1 MAKKALIVSALAG
14 FIGTFLRHDIETL
27 QSMGYEVHCAGN
39 ASNKN
44 PIENENSFREM
55 GAVFHQIG
63 FSSKSP
69 LSRDSL
75 KAFKEIKQ
83 LLKEEKFDLVH
94 CHTPIAGAITRV
106 AVIPYRK
113 RGGGTTVIYTSHGFY
128 FHKGSSKKSWV
139 IYYTIEKVMSALCD
153 AIITINSEDYE
164 TAKRMWCKKVFHING
179 VGCDTEKYR
188 NVQIDRDTYR
198 KSLGVEP
205 GQIMILDI
213 GELSPRKNHK
223 TVINAV
229 AKLNNKNVVL
239 VICGKAISGSGTF
252 ESLKTA
258 AEEKHANVVFAGHR
272 LDIPMLCQC
281 ADFGV
286 LASTREG
293 LGMAGVEMMSA
304 GLPLVTS
311 NVHGIK
317 DYMLDGKTGFMCDPY
332 DVDAFAVGIEKLCN
346 PKIRDSFRQNCVA
359 SAAWFD
365 VSVSVEQ
372 MKKIYLELLGEK

>member
-1 MAKKALIVSALAG
+1 MVKKTLIVSALAG
-14 FIGTFLRHDIETL
+14 FIGTFLTHDIETL
-27 QSMGYEVHCAGN
+27 KSMGYEVHCAGN
-39 ASNKN
+39 ARNKD
-44 PIENENSFREM
+44 PIENENSFRAM
-55 GAVFHQIG
+55 GVTFHQVD

-106 AVIPYRK
+106 AAMPYRK
-113 RGGGTTVIYTSHGFY
+113 RVCGGTTVIYTSHGFY
-128 FHKGSSKKSWV
+128 FHKGSSKKTWV
-139 IYYTIEKVMSALCD
+139 IYYTIEKAMSALCD

-164 TAKRMWCKKVFHING
+164 TAKRMLCKNVFHING

-188 NVQIDRDTYR
+188 NVQIDRDIYR
-198 KSLGVEP
+198 RSLGVES
-205 GQIMILDI
+205 GQVMILDI

-239 VICGKAISGSGTF
+239 VICGKAISGSRTF
-252 ESLKTA
+252 ESLKMA
-258 AEEKHANVVFAGHR
+258 AEEGHANVVFAGHK
-272 LDIPMLCQC
+272 LDIPVLCQC
-281 ADFGV
+281 ADLGV
-286 LASTREG
+286 LSSTREG
-293 LGMAGVEMMSA
+293 LGMVGIEMMAA

-317 DYMLDGKTGFMCDPY
+317 DYMVDGKTGFMCAPY
-332 DVDAFAVGIEKLCN
+332 DVDAFAIGMEKLCN
-346 PKIRDSFRQNCVA
+346 PEIRDSFRQNCVA
-359 SAAWFD
+359 SAARFD
-365 VSVSVEQ
+365 VSISAEQ
-372 MKKIYLELLGEK
+372 MKQIYSELLT

>member
-14 FIGTFLRHDIETL
+14 FIVTFLEHDIETL

-44 PIENENSFREM
+44 PIENENSFLEM
-55 GAVFHQIG
+55 GTVFHQVD

-94 CHTPIAGAITRV
+94 CHTPIAGAITRI
-106 AVIPYRK
+106 AAIPYRK
-113 RGGGTTVIYTSHGFY
+113 RVEGITVIYTSHGFY
-128 FHKGSSKKSWV
+128 FHKGSNKKSWV
-139 IYYTIEKVMSALCD
+139 VYYTIEKAMSALCD
-153 AIITINSEDYE
+153 AIITINTEDYE
-164 TAKRMWCKKVFHING
+164 TAKKMWCKKVFHING

-188 NVQIDRDTYR
+188 NVQIDREVYR

-223 TVINAV
+223 TIINAV
-229 AKLNNKNVVL
+229 AKLNNKNVAL
-239 VICGKAISGSGTF
+239 VICGKAISASGTF

-258 AEEKHANVVFAGHR
+258 AEEGHANVIFAGHR
-272 LDIPMLCQC
+272 MDIPMLCQC

-293 LGMAGVEMMSA
+293 LGLAGIEMMSA

-317 DYMLDGKTGFMCDPY
+317 DYMTDGKTGFMCDPY
-332 DVDAFAVGIEKLCN
+332 DVDAFAAGIEKLCD
-346 PKIRDSFRQNCVA
+346 PKIRDSFRDNCVA
-359 SAAWFD
+359 SASRFD

-372 MKKIYLELLGEK
+372 MKKIYSELLSEK